1 MRTTRAW
8 AAVIGVLAPVLF
20 AHGAM
25 AAQHH
30 HICYEDAPTT
40 QNGQTTLHGVAAC
53 RADDGP
59 CVIAQRSFPNSQSP
73 SQVTFS
79 TTDTAASS
87 FWVISF
93 ADGSTQS
100 CTVNL
105 SGKGPSPGAMLVG
118 YTTDASGLL
127 TTGVWKRRSTQREA
141 LPDGKSR
148 SSQVVVPPGDFVTVG
163 GGVVGAEAADDAL
176 VYESWQDAD
185 GWRGGTVDSAHSK
198 PHDNDT
204 YVIAMNVEGLAADD
218 LAAQIR
224 QDGSV
229 SVTPKATSSNVAQPK
244 AAIALPEDFLP
255 LSGGIST
262 FVPYATSVSGL
273 GQFATGTRP
282 MLSWTAGAGGC
293 AQTNGCVSVTGW
305 SAMSK
310 DQGVAAPGTATVRLV
325 SINRNLKIGGEAYH
339 FESNVAIATSMPA
352 GHPGAVVAGKAGEY
366 ALSGIGAFVDWQ
378 TSPSASGNLIWEMMP
393 RPDIDGAE
401 VASKDHGTSPAT
413 ITAYAL
419 GVKLVP
425 GAWAP
430 PPQAVAVVLP

>member
-1 MRTTRAW
+1 MGTTRAW
-8 AAVIGVLAPVLF
+8 AAVIGLVAPALF
-20 AHGAM
+20 AHAAM

-73 SQVTFS
+73 GMVTFS
-79 TTDTAASS
+79 TTATGSSS

-105 SGKGPSPGAMLVG
+105 TGKAASPGAALVG

-127 TTGVWKRRSTQREA
+127 TTGVWKRRSTRRET
-141 LPDGKSR
+141 LPDGKHR

-176 VYESWQDAD
+176 VYESWQDGD
-185 GWRGGTVDSAHSK
+185 GWRGGTVDSPHSK
-198 PHDNDT
+198 AHDNDT

-218 LAAQIR
+218 LAALIR
-224 QDGSV
+224 QDGRV
-229 SVTPKATSSNVAQPK
+229 STTAKSAPAAIDQPK
-244 AAIALPEDFLP
+244 AVIALPDDFLP

-262 FVPYATSVSGL
+262 DVPFTTSVSGL

-293 AQTNGCVSVTGW
+293 DQTNGCVSVTGW
-305 SAMSK
+305 TVMSK
-310 DQGVAAPGTATVRLV
+310 DQGVAAPGTATVRLI

-352 GHPGAVVAGKAGEY
+352 GRPGAVASGKAGEY

-378 TSPSASGNLIWEMMP
+378 TSPAASGNLIWQMMP

-401 VASKDHGTSPAT
+401 VGSKDHGTSPAT

-425 GAWAP
+425 GVWAP
-430 PPQAVAVVLP
+430 PAVAVLLP

>member
-1 MRTTRAW
+1 
-8 AAVIGVLAPVLF
+8 VAPVLL

-30 HICYEDAPTT
+30 HVCYEDAPTT
-40 QNGQTTLHGVAAC
+40 QNGQTRLHGVAAC

-73 SQVTFS
+73 GMVTFS
-79 TTDTAASS
+79 TTATASS
-87 FWVISF
+87 SSWVISF
-93 ADGSTQS
+93 VDGTTQS

-105 SGKGPSPGAMLVG
+105 SGRGPSPGATLVG
-118 YTTDASGLL
+118 YTTDGSGLL
-127 TTGVWKRRSTQREA
+127 TTGVWKRRSTRRETLA
-141 LPDGKSR
+141 DGKNR

-163 GGVVGAEAADDAL
+163 GGVVGAEAADGAL

-185 GWRGGTVDSAHSK
+185 GWRGGTVDGGVSQT
-198 PHDNDT
+198 PDNDT
-204 YVIAMNVEGLAADD
+204 YVIAMNVEGIAADD
-218 LAAQIR
+218 LAALIR
-224 QDGSV
+224 QDGRV
-229 SVTPKATSSNVAQPK
+229 STTPKTAPPEVAQPK
-244 AAIALPEDFLP
+244 AVIALPDDFLP

-262 FVPYATSVSGL
+262 SVPYSTRVSEL
-273 GQFATGTRP
+273 GQLATGTRP
-282 MLSWTAGAGGC
+282 MLSWTAGTGGC
-293 AQTNGCVSVTGW
+293 DQTNGCVAVTGW

-310 DQGVAAPGTATVRLV
+310 DHDVAAPGTATVRLI
-325 SINRNLKIGGEAYH
+325 SINRNIRIGGDAYH

-378 TSPSASGNLIWEMMP
+378 TSQSASGNLIWQMMP

-401 VASKDHGTSPAT
+401 VGSKDHGASSPAT

-425 GAWAP
+425 GVWAP
-430 PPQAVAVVLP
+430 PAMAVLLP

>member
-1 MRTTRAW
+1 MRTTRAG
-8 AAVIGVLAPVLF
+8 AALIGLVAQALLAR
-20 AHGAM
+20 GAM

-40 QNGQTTLHGVAAC
+40 QNGQTTLHGVAEC

-73 SQVTFS
+73 GMVTFS
-79 TTDTAASS
+79 TTATVSSS
-87 FWVISF
+87 FWVIAF
-93 ADGSTQS
+93 ADGATQS

-105 SGKGPSPGAMLVG
+105 SGKGPSPGATLVG

-127 TTGVWKRRSTQREA
+127 TTGVWKRRSRQRET
-141 LPDGKSR
+141 LPDGKNR

-163 GGVVGAEAADDAL
+163 GGVVAAEAPDGAL
-176 VYESWQDAD
+176 VYESWQDAE
-185 GWRGGTVDSAHSK
+185 GWRGGTADSGVSQ
-198 PHDNDT
+198 PRDNET

-218 LAAQIR
+218 LAAMIR
-224 QDGSV
+224 QDGRV
-229 SVTPKATSSNVAQPK
+229 STTQKTTPNEAAPPKAV
-244 AAIALPEDFLP
+244 IALPDDFLP

-262 FVPYATSVSGL
+262 SVPYSTSISGL

-282 MLSWTAGAGGC
+282 TLSWTAGNGGC
-293 AQTNGCVSVTGW
+293 DPTNECVSVSGW
-305 SAMSK
+305 SATSK
-310 DQGVAAPGTATVRLV
+310 DHGAPTPGTATVRLV
-325 SINRNLKIGGEAYH
+325 SINRNLTIGGDAYH

-378 TSPSASGNLIWEMMP
+378 TSPSAAGNLIWQMMP

-401 VASKDHGTSPAT
+401 VGSKDNGASSPAT

-425 GAWAP
+425 GVWAP
-430 PPQAVAVVLP
+430 PAMAVLLP

>member
-8 AAVIGVLAPVLF
+8 VAVIGLWAPALLGHR
-20 AHGAM
+20 AL

-40 QNGQTTLHGVAAC
+40 QGGQTTLHGVAAC

-59 CVIAQRSFPNSQSP
+59 CVIAQRSFPNTQSP
-73 SQVTFS
+73 GMVTFS
-79 TTDTAASS
+79 TTDPEASS
-87 FWVISF
+87 SWVISF
-93 ADGSTQS
+93 ADGSKQT

-105 SGKGPSPGAMLVG
+105 SGEGPSAGATLVG

-127 TTGVWKRRSTQREA
+127 TTGVWKRRSTERET

-163 GGVVGAEAADDAL
+163 GGVVGAAAADGAL
-176 VYESWQDAD
+176 VYESWQEVD
-185 GWRGGTVDSAHSK
+185 GWRGGTVDSAVSQ

-218 LAAQIR
+218 LTAIMR
-224 QDGSV
+224 DDERV
-229 SVTPKATSSNVAQPK
+229 SMTPKTTLTEVAQPM
-244 AAIALPEDFLP
+244 AVVALTGDYLP

-262 FVPYATSVSGL
+262 LVPDSTSIDGL
-273 GQFATGTRP
+273 GAFATGSRP
-282 MLSWTAGAGGC
+282 MLSWTAGTGGC
-293 AQTNGCVSVTGW
+293 DQTKECVSVAGW
-305 SAMSK
+305 SAISK
-310 DQGVAAPGTATVRLV
+310 DNGVAAPGTASVRLI
-325 SINRNLKIGGEAYH
+325 SIKRNLTIGGEAYH
-339 FESNVAIATSMPA
+339 FESNVAIAASMPA
-352 GHPGAVVAGKAGEY
+352 GQPGAVVAGKAGEY

-378 TSPSASGNLIWEMMP
+378 TSSSASGNLIWQMIP

-401 VASKDHGTSPAT
+401 VGSRAEGASSPAV

-425 GAWAP
+425 GVWAP
-430 PPQAVAVVLP
+430 PAMAVRLP

>member
-1 MRTTRAW
+1 MGTTRAW
-8 AAVIGVLAPVLF
+8 ASVIGLVAPVLL

-30 HICYEDAPTT
+30 HICYEDAPTV

-73 SQVTFS
+73 GMVTFS
-79 TTDTAASS
+79 TTATSASA

-105 SGKGPSPGAMLVG
+105 SGKAASPGATLVG

-127 TTGVWKRRSTQREA
+127 TTGVWKRRSTQRET
-141 LPDGKSR
+141 LPDGKHR

-224 QDGSV
+224 QDGRV
-229 SVTPKATSSNVAQPK
+229 STTPKTTASAEEPK
-244 AAIALPEDFLP
+244 AVIALPEDFLP

-262 FVPYATSVSGL
+262 FVPYSTSVSGL

-282 MLSWTAGAGGC
+282 MLSWNAGARGC
-293 AQTNGCVSVTGW
+293 DQTKECVSVTGW
-305 SAMSK
+305 SATSK
-310 DQGVAAPGTATVRLV
+310 DHGVAAPGTATVRLI
-325 SINRNLKIGGEAYH
+325 SINRNVRIGGEDFH
-339 FESNVAIATSMPA
+339 FESNVAIATSMAA
-352 GHPGAVVAGKAGEY
+352 GHPGAVVAGRAGEY
-366 ALSGIGAFVDWQ
+366 ALSGIGAFVEGQ
-378 TSPSASGNLIWEMMP
+378 TGPAASGNLIWQMMP

-401 VASKDHGTSPAT
+401 VGSKDQGTSSPAT

-425 GAWAP
+425 GLWAP
-430 PPQAVAVVLP
+430 PAMAVLLP